1 VFTSFAPRIDDRL
14 RAFIAGSLPRETA
27 AEVTRQVGDLAWE
40 LGLPRPSYQR
50 VRLLLAERRP
60 RGGAVST
67 RKAEV
72 ARFVLKAI
80 DVLYEYP
87 APGMRK
93 WYLNHIG
100 RGSYL

>member
-14 RAFIAGSLPRETA
+14 RVFIAGSSPRETA
-27 AEVTRQVGDLAWE
+27 AEVTRLVGDLAWE

-60 RGGAVST
+60 RRGGVST
-67 RKAEV
+67 SRALGV
-72 ARFVLKAI
+72 ARFVVNAL
-80 DVLYEYP
+80 DQLYAYP

-93 WYLNHIG
+93 WYLGYIG
-100 RGSYL
+100 RGPN